1 MCWGAYFRPP
11 EEFLVG
17 DIRDVSIL
25 RAGRDFFIHLGS
37 RSTQLLPWYL
47 VHAQWRFDEL
57 LDEAPPAE
65 SFRKCCLSS
74 LFPKVKVKVSQL
86 YLTLCNPM
94 DCMVHRIFQARILKW
109 VAFSFSRGSYQPR
122 DWTQVSCIA
131 DRFLT
136 SWVEREA
143 LRSWAMHIPSPCQGH
158 QFWSG
163 QAQQLYSGVHVFQT
177 IWPGSSPQLQ
187 P

>member
-1 MCWGAYFRPP
+1 MTETVLFPINLVGECVCWGAYFRPP
-11 EEFLVG
+11 EEFLVE

-25 RAGRDFFIHLGS
+25 RAGRDSFIHLGS
-37 RSTQLLPWYL
+37 HSTQLLPWYL

-65 SFRKCCLSS
+65 SFRKCCLSP

-109 VAFSFSRGSYQPR
+109 VAFSFSRGSSQPR
-122 DWTQVSCIA
+122 D
-131 DRFLT
+131 
-136 SWVEREA
+136 
-143 LRSWAMHIPSPCQGH
+143 
-158 QFWSG
+158 
-163 QAQQLYSGVHVFQT
+163 
-177 IWPGSSPQLQ
+177 
-187 P
+187 